1 MEFKT
6 SIEVRY
12 SETDAMG
19 IVYHANY
26 LPWFEIARA
35 HLLKE
40 IGFPYTEIEEQG
52 YVAPVL
58 SFNVEYGLPCRYGDK
73 VVVYTTVS
81 KTSPVRTQYS
91 YRVFLEGEDPSTT
104 KPRVVGSSMHC
115 IVDAKTFKPTS
126 MKKTMPELLEAY
138 KRIIADNEKSQE
150 QSLHN

>member
-40 IGFPYTEIEEQG
+40 IGFPYTEIEAQG
-52 YVAPVL
+52 YLAPVL
-58 SFNVEYGLPCRYGDK
+58 NFNLEYGLPCRYGDM
-73 VVVYTTVS
+73 VDVYTTVS
-81 KTSPVRTQYS
+81 KTSPVRTVYS
-91 YRVFLEGEDPSTT
+91 YRVFLKDENPDTA
-104 KPRVVGSSMHC
+104 KPRVTGSSTHC
-115 IVDAKTFKPTS
+115 IVDAKSFKPLS
-126 MKKTMPELLEAY
+126 MKKVMPKLLEAY
-138 KRIIADNEKSQE
+138 KSIIADNEESQGKT
-150 QSLHN
+150 N